1 MKFGRRDIPQIY
13 IILMV
18 FTFVNMIIH
27 VIFANDHDILYT
39 LLIVSS
45 VIIVGLVYNSHR
57 ILRKKA
63 NFDSLT
69 GLPNRAL
76 FYNSITDR
84 FYKISDH
91 DQVFVM
97 LMDLNRF
104 KEINDTLG
112 HPIGDLLLKQASGR
126 LADHIR
132 QGDIVARLGGD
143 EFAILFGSS
152 CNSLDTAASIANRI
166 VDAFKEPFKLAD
178 YVVDVGISIGIAGH
192 PLHASSPDDLI
203 KLADI
208 AMYHAKR
215 EKLGYAIYDEQ
226 FDFTSLEALIIPGD
240 LKTAIKNH
248 ELLVHY
254 QPKLDLKN
262 DKITGVEALLRW
274 EHPKFGILSPAK
286 FIPIAE
292 KVGLINDITRYVI
305 EKSFSDLAY
314 WNNVLGLNLT
324 LSINVSADN
333 IKDPSTF
340 QHACLEL
347 ARNDIQPCN
356 ILLEV
361 TETAIM
367 SNPEESIRL
376 LIMFDGAGIKL
387 SIDDFGTGHSS
398 FIYLKHLPIREIKV
412 DRSFVSDMLTNPQDK
427 TIVASTIR
435 LAKSSNCKITAEG
448 VENVETLNVL
458 RHMGCD
464 IIQGY
469 YIAKPLP
476 PSEIP
481 EFVEQFNNNRVQ
493 S

>member
-1 MKFGRRDIPQIY
+1 MKIGRRDVPQIY
-13 IILMV
+13 IALFI
-18 FTFVNMIIH
+18 FTVVNMIIH
-27 VIFANDHDILYT
+27 SSFSSNNDLVYT
-39 LLIVSS
+39 LLILSS
-45 VIIVGLVYNSHR
+45 TLVIGFVYNSHR

-63 NFDSLT
+63 NFDALT

-84 FYKISDH
+84 FYKISDN
-91 DQVFVM
+91 DNVFVM

-112 HPIGDLLLKQASGR
+112 HPIGDLLLEQASRR
-126 LADHIR
+126 LSAHIR

-152 CNSLDTAASIANRI
+152 CDSVETAASIASRI
-166 VDAFKEPFKLAD
+166 VEAFKEPFTLAD
-178 YVVDVGISIGIAGH
+178 YTVDVGISIGIAAH
-192 PLHASSPDDLI
+192 PLHATDPDNLI

-215 EKLGYAIYDEQ
+215 EKLGHAVYDEQ

-240 LKTAIKNH
+240 LKTAIKNN
-248 ELLVHY
+248 ELLVYY
-254 QPKLDLKN
+254 QPKLDLKT
-262 DKITGVEALLRW
+262 DRIAGVEALLRW
-274 EHPKFGILSPAK
+274 EHPKFGMLSPAK

-292 KVGLINDITRYVI
+292 RVGLINDITKYVI
-305 EKSFSDLAY
+305 EKSFADLAY
-314 WNNVLGLNLT
+314 WNNHLKLGIT

-347 ARNDIQPCN
+347 ARNDILPSS

-412 DRSFVSDMLTNPQDK
+412 DRSFVVDMLTNDQDK
-427 TIVASTIR
+427 NIVSSTIR
-435 LAKSSNCKITAEG
+435 LAKTSNCKITAEG
-448 VENVETLNVL
+448 VENAETLNLL
-458 RHMGCD
+458 RSMGCD
-464 IIQGY
+464 MIQGY
-469 YIAKPLP
+469 YIAKPM
-476 PSEIP
+476 SREDIP
-481 EFVEQFNNNRVQ
+481 TFIESFNQNRA
-493 S
+493 

>member
-1 MKFGRRDIPQIY
+1 MKIGRRDIPQIY
-13 IILMV
+13 IVLSV
-18 FTFVNMIIH
+18 FTIVNLLIH
-27 VIFANDHDILYT
+27 TIFSGDGDILYS
-39 LLIVSS
+39 LIIITCAV
-45 VIIVGLVYNSHR
+45 IVGVVYNAHR

-84 FYKISDH
+84 FYKISDR
-91 DQVFVM
+91 DQVYVM

-112 HPIGDLLLKQASGR
+112 HPIGDLLLEQSSKR
-126 LADHIR
+126 LSDHIR
-132 QGDIVARLGGD
+132 HGDIVARLGGD

-152 CNSLDTAASIANRI
+152 CSNIETAESIAKRI
-166 VDAFKEPFKLAD
+166 VDAFKEPFQLAD
-178 YVVDVGISIGIAGH
+178 YVVDVGISIGIACH
-192 PLHASSPDDLI
+192 PLHATTPDDLI

-215 EKLGYAIYDEQ
+215 EKLGYIVYNEQ

-240 LKTAIKNH
+240 LKTAIRNN

-254 QPKLDLKN
+254 QPKLDLKS

-305 EKSFSDLAY
+305 EKSFTDLAY
-314 WNNVLGLNLT
+314 WNNCLGLNLT

-347 ARNDIQPCN
+347 ARHDILPSN
-356 ILLEV
+356 LLLEV

-412 DRSFVSDMLTNPQDK
+412 DRSFVSDMVSNQQDK
-427 TIVASTIR
+427 NIVSSTIR

-448 VENVETLNVL
+448 VENVETLNML
-458 RHMGCD
+458 RSMGCD
-464 IIQGY
+464 MIQGY
-469 YIAKPLP
+469 YIAKPIP

-481 EFVEQFNNNRVQ
+481 EFVENFNNNRNE
-493 S
+493 